1 MERRSSL
8 TSMLHADNGRAMN
21 DGKNMSSKVTNF
33 YKNAIRKACLTGE
46 RRTKEG
52 KGAYCFYLENI
63 TV

>member
-1 MERRSSL
+1 
-8 TSMLHADNGRAMN
+8 MLHADNGRAMN
-21 DGKNMSSKVTNF
+21 DGKNISSKVTNF

-46 RRTKEG
+46 KRTKEG